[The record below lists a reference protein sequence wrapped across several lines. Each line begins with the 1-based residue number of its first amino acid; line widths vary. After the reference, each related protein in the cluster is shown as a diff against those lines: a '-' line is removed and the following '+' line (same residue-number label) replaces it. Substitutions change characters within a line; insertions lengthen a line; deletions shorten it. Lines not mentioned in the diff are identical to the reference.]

1 MAMKT
6 EGPFLK
12 GRKWYSQFYA
22 ARDDIQATQETVNG
36 IYHVP
41 GVQTPADRDHA
52 IDDGPTYLTRFAFT
66 CADVIAIIQT
76 DEVALACKHV

>member
-1 MAMKT
+1 MKT

-36 IYHVP
+36 VYHVP
-41 GVQTPADRDHA
+41 GVQTPAERDHA
-52 IDDGPTYLTRFAFT
+52 IDDGLP
-66 CADVIAIIQT
+66 I
-76 DEVALACKHV
+76 